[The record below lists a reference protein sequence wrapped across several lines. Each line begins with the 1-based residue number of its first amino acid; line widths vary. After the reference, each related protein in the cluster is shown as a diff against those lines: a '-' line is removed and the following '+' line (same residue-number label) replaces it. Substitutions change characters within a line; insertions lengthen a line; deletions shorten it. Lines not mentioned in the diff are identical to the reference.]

1 MNYYIGTKLI
11 KAEPAFR
18 CCSTGKIYLE
28 NEIDIKQAKKKNFDE
43 GYKVEYADGYES
55 WSPKEVFE
63 KAYLK
68 VDDNPNLPSGV
79 SIGPQMVEDF
89 IKEKHVSTIGDK
101 TTLVRAVLV
110 NGFEIIES
118 SACVDKVNYNEDI
131 GAEICMKK
139 IKDKIWMLLGFLLQ
153 TAYKGVK

>member
-1 MNYYIGTKLI
+1 MQKYIRIELI
-11 KAEPAFR
+11 DSEIQLNAM
-18 CCSTGKIYLE
+18 LE
-28 NEIDIKQAKKKNFDE
+28 DKRYGVINNKNILP
-43 GYKVEYADGYES
+43 VE
-55 WSPKEVFE
+55 
-63 KAYLK
+63 
-68 VDDNPNLPSGV
+68 DNSKLPSGV

-101 TTLVRAVLV
+101 TTLVRVVLG

-118 SACVDKVNYNEDI
+118 SACVDKANYNQEI
-131 GAEICMKK
+131 GAEICMEK